1 VMNGPGAGHASTTM
15 YGYGAQP
22 GYGPPPSGMYGA
34 PMPAPGMRGNGPPTS
49 YHMMSGPT
57 GPPAYQGQVHANP
70 QGGVMNGSTWL
81 F

>member
-1 VMNGPGAGHASTTM
+1 
-15 YGYGAQP
+15 
-22 GYGPPPSGMYGA
+22 MYGA